1 MRKEENGMRRFA
13 IVLAMIMMTALS
25 VSACGGENA
34 AGNPQ
39 GSAAGEPMETSASVP
54 EETNPENGLPL
65 SKQPDATAPVLAS
78 IIVYAPEKDGSIKGQ
93 MEAAEELNGENV
105 VALLVEKGT
114 LEEGARFVSLEEK
127 DSDETAAAGPGADS
141 AASIKNGTV
150 TLSGFA
156 PGAGLGE
163 DTAKQAVIDTFREN
177 FELGAVELRL
187 Q

>member
-1 MRKEENGMRRFA
+1 MRKEENEMRRFM
-13 IVLAMIMMTALS
+13 IVLAMTMMTALCMN
-25 VSACGGENA
+25 ACGGKNA
-34 AGNPQ
+34 AGETQ
-39 GSAAGEPMETSASVP
+39 GSAAGEPTETSASMP

-78 IIVYAPEKDGSIKGQ
+78 VIVYAPEKDGSIRGQ
-93 MEAAEELNGENV
+93 MEAAAELNGENV
-105 VALLVEKGT
+105 VALLVERGT
-114 LEEGARFVSLEEK
+114 LAEGARFVSMEEK

-141 AASIKNGTV
+141 SASVKNGTV

-156 PGAGLGE
+156 PGTGLSE